1 VPIAVATS
9 SGKDTFKVKTANYQH
24 IFSKFHHIVL
34 GSADSEVKQGKP
46 APDIFLVCASRFD
59 DKPLPQKVD
68 NTLMFIAI
76 YFNIMFKF
84 IILQIYIDNYSVWY
98 LRMLQMELQ
107 EQGLLAC
114 KPLWFQIK

>member
-59 DKPLPQKVD
+59 DKPLPQNVCM
-68 NTLMFIAI
+68 LCMFS
-76 YFNIMFKF
+76 F
-84 IILQIYIDNYSVWY
+84 IILKNIHIVNYSVWY
-98 LRMLQMELQ
+98 LRTPQMELQ
-107 EQGLLAC
+107 VQDLLAC
-114 KPLWFQIK
+114 KSLWFQIK